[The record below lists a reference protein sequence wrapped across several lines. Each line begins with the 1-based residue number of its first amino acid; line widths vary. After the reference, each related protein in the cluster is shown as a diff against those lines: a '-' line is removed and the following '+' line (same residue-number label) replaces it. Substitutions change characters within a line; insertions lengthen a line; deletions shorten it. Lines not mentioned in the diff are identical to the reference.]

1 MKILIFGLPGSGKT
15 YLATKLMD
23 HFGKER
29 AEWLN
34 ADAIREECG
43 DWDFSIQGRE
53 RQLQRMRILAQQS
66 VDRGKIAV
74 CDFICPLNE
83 YRELFDADYSI
94 WMNTIEAGRYEDT
107 NQLFEKPCAFVDY
120 VVTEKRDELDAEAII
135 AALEKEIAKEH
146 RE

>member
-15 YLATKLMD
+15 YLAKKLVE
-23 HFGKER
+23 HFGDR

-34 ADAIREECG
+34 ADAIREECN
-43 DWDFSIQGRE
+43 DWDFSAQGRE
-53 RQLQRMRILAQQS
+53 RQLQRMRILSQQA

-83 YRELFDADYSI
+83 YRELFNADYSV

-120 VVTEKRDELDAEAII
+120 VVTEKRDDLDVTAII
-135 AALEKEIAKEH
+135 AALEREMTTEH
-146 RE
+146 LV